1 MKFATRSIMITD
13 DDPESIYRITQSIIE
28 CYQTAQRSMRM
39 PILRDVE
46 RRVDGFDVQLILVF
60 EPAVITRRT
69 GDECVILEF
78 Q

>member
-1 MKFATRSIMITD
+1 MKLATRSFITTD
-13 DDPESIYRITQSIIE
+13 DDSGRDRQIVQSIIE

-46 RRVDGFDVQLILVF
+46 RRVDGFDVQLILTF

-69 GDECVILEF
+69 GKDCVILEF
-78 Q
+78 K